1 VQPGKVASD
10 STNQAG
16 QNAAGASGVSDSSLN
31 LSNGATVAIIVVEC
45 LVVLGGGEQVF
56 VQGVKVCSP
65 IDSKSA
71 CSAVLFYLA
80 KKRQWAVRD
89 SLRRSVRRPIGR
101 DRPRTPNTGDS
112 TRRKPESEVWIDP
125 PSGKVRSQQ
134 EDEKTS
140 ILEED

>member
-65 IDSKSA
+65 IANQRAPPYSFTLQRNDSGQSDIRYVVPFDA
-71 CSAVLFYLA
+71 
-80 KKRQWAVRD
+80 
-89 SLRRSVRRPIGR
+89 P
-101 DRPRTPNTGDS
+101 
-112 TRRKPESEVWIDP
+112 
-125 PSGKVRSQQ
+125 
-134 EDEKTS
+134 
-140 ILEED
+140 